1 YSNYV
6 SIGQIIAVETEP
18 TVSAESILSVEA
30 SFQPSE
36 PPKNR
41 MFLPCGATSNQN
53 RLITLR
59 YGRILLPR
67 ASPSATVPPKFPKK
81 FNLPGFSGHSLARPW
96 GWRQEMKTLVRIL
109 LGVQLLLIFTPFAA
123 AKTHKDVYQMS
134 CDALWKGVRDTIRN
148 SGKYGII
155 GIDGYE
161 MTASFNIGGNLTGK
175 RINSVVLNR
184 LSPTT
189 CELQTQTA
197 YSGLVNNDYGD

>member
-1 YSNYV
+1 
-6 SIGQIIAVETEP
+6 
-18 TVSAESILSVEA
+18 
-30 SFQPSE
+30 
-36 PPKNR
+36 
-41 MFLPCGATSNQN
+41 
-53 RLITLR
+53 
-59 YGRILLPR
+59 
-67 ASPSATVPPKFPKK
+67 
-81 FNLPGFSGHSLARPW
+81 
-96 GWRQEMKTLVRIL
+96 MKTFVRIL

-155 GIDGYE
+155 GIDGNE

-197 YSGLVNNDYGD
+197 YSGLVNNDYGDFKKRVDESLAKLAKEDPGAVKSADAAMKPPELVPRKDVQFPAGLKAGLTPDEVKKAVGNPTDSVDITDSLIYLYPGYKLIFQKGQLADVRYPETPK